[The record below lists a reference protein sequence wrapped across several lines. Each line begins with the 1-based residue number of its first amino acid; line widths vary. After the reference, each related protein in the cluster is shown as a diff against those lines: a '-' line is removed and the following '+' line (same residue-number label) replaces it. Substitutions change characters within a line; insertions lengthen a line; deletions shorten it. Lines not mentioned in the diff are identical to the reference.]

1 MQDTYTF
8 LSQFAQSWAL
18 AGMAVFFVLAVA
30 WVFLPGNRRTYDDA
44 AQSIFRDDS
53 KPVADHPASGDG
65 QGARPC
71 APRK

>member
-1 MQDTYTF
+1 MQDTYTR

-44 AQSIFRDDS
+44 ARSILRDDR
-53 KPVADHPASGDG
+53 KPDADRPASGDG
-65 QGARPC
+65 KGA
-71 APRK
+71 